1 MKHLIDK
8 IQDKETQELFELGY
22 KLVKK
27 NPNLRKLSSEKR
39 MTWIQGFVNGVT
51 YGSSIRKGQESG

>member
-8 IQDKETQELFELGY
+8 IEDKETQELFELGY

-27 NPNLRKLSSEKR
+27 NPSLRKLSSEKR
-39 MTWIQGFVNGVT
+39 MMWIQGFVNGVT
-51 YGSSIRKGQESG
+51 YGSSIGESKKTE